1 MASDAARITVGHA
14 TVALDVPDGT
24 RLGGYADREGG
35 ASGSLDPLEVAVVT
49 IASGTRRFVWAVAD
63 LPCVTA
69 DLTAATRSAVVD
81 AVPSSAPEVVWL
93 SATHSHAGPDTG
105 CRPGDGPTPA
115 PWDTVVPAA
124 VSTAAS
130 DAVRAETPAR
140 LVVRHGELADVAGQR
155 SGPRP
160 RRSVPFS
167 VIEVRDEERTH
178 GLVVVL
184 PVHPT
189 VLDAGN
195 RATSADLPGAVRR
208 ALGTSL
214 GSAWCVVATGA
225 AGDVST
231 RPHRRAQTPAEL
243 RRLGELVASQVEG
256 LLAVPPDAVVAG
268 GPVAATCARVAVA
281 PRTDTEPPEPL
292 AELER
297 RIAELPE
304 GSPERRTAYTR
315 WQGARLADRARSV
328 RDPRCAVSA
337 VSVGDLRIGALGGEP
352 FLDLAGDW
360 RERAGRGGVLVGYTN
375 GYLGY
380 LPTADAY
387 ASPEYEVLISP
398 CGPGAAEAALAEC
411 GRLSDSLQ
419 TKDVP

>member
-1 MASDAARITVGHA
+1 MASDAAPIAVGHA
-14 TVALDVPDGT
+14 TVVLDVPDGT

-35 ASGSLDPLEVAVVT
+35 AAGSLDPLEVGVVT
-49 IASGTRRFVWAVAD
+49 IGAGTRRFVWAVAD

-69 DLTAATRSAVVD
+69 DLTAATRAAVVD
-81 AVPSSAPEVVWL
+81 TVPSCSPETVWL
-93 SATHSHAGPDTG
+93 SATHTHAGPDTG
-105 CRPGDGPTPA
+105 CHPGDGPTPA
-115 PWDTVVPAA
+115 PWHTVIPTTVAAA
-124 VSTAAS
+124 VS
-130 DAVRAETPAR
+130 DAVRAESPAR

-167 VIEVRDEERTH
+167 VIEVRDQERTR

-214 GSAWCVVATGA
+214 GAAWCVVATGA

-243 RRLGELVASQVEG
+243 RRLGDLVASQVAE
-256 LLAVPPDAVVAG
+256 LLHAPPDAVVG
-268 GPVAATCARVAVA
+268 DGTVAAASSRVAVA
-281 PRTDTEPPEPL
+281 PRTDTGPPEPL

-297 RIAELPE
+297 RIGELPE
-304 GSPERRTAYTR
+304 GSPQRRTAYTR
-315 WQGARLADRARSV
+315 WQGALLADRARSV
-328 RDPRCAVSA
+328 RDPRCATGVVSI
-337 VSVGDLRIGALGGEP
+337 GDLRLAALGGEP
-352 FLDLAGDW
+352 FLDLADGW
-360 RERAGRGGVLVGYTN
+360 RARAGRGAVLVGYTN

-380 LPTADAY
+380 LPTRDAY
-387 ASPEYEVLISP
+387 ASVEYEVLISP

-411 GRLSDSLQ
+411 GRLLESLQ
-419 TKDVP
+419 TKDVT